1 MGKEKTIEE
10 RITFLTNLELDA
22 PDLGD
27 IPTIPHRLENASAGV
42 DAGSLVTFSGG
53 VTEQNQAD
61 VKNSCLLA
69 ANKEYDREK
78 QTEQWYRF
86 YAEVLEN
93 VGWVIQEFQFSRIT
107 SKKGDFEASAIMFEI
122 LRAFCTEDEK
132 VAMIS
137 CIWGV
142 TAAYRSRSLFCIPKP
157 RSASN
162 LQIKPLCE
170 SDRIGAVSV

>member
-132 VAMIS
+132 VQTAIDVIKEKSRRRKALGRGNANPEIS
-137 CIWGV
+137 RYAKG
-142 TAAYRSRSLFCIPKP
+142 
-157 RSASN
+157 
-162 LQIKPLCE
+162 QIF
-170 SDRIGAVSV
+170 R